1 MINVLM
7 VGGGGFGHCRI
18 AFYRVVSG
26 FVAAALVLMVAA
38 RKFTFQGRVAVAAG
52 KSVITPRSRAMVRTF
67 RPSRCSTE
75 RS

>member
-7 VGGGGFGHCRI
+7 VGKGFGHCRI
-18 AFYRVVSG
+18 AFYCVVSG
-26 FVAAALVLMVAA
+26 FVAAALAPMVAA
-38 RKFTFQGRVAVAAG
+38 RKVTFQGRVAVAAG